1 MAKNLWRERLFS
13 GELDRAAFIVYFLGA
28 VVPLIGFALVVD
40 RFALPMIDDRDNELG
55 LIAGLVSTGALTFG
69 AFLVLR
75 SLIHAALS
83 RMKRDNERLAGLL
96 EWSNALGDAEHVSD
110 VLASATARA
119 REMEGADAGY
129 AFLKGD
135 GDGLPALAQSAGP
148 EAERLYTAHAGAI
161 EELVRCSVESGR
173 PAMRV
178 SRAGDMAA
186 AAVPLPANSV
196 AQGAIAVL
204 RHGSAPFDAGE
215 LGALSTLASMSAVA
229 LHNADLRES
238 QRNFFSHV
246 TDMLVTALDTHL
258 GFHRGHGQRVAQ
270 LANRLGR
277 RLGMGD
283 QELSRLHFAAL
294 LHDIGM
300 LKVDANQQMTRDTCQ
315 KHCVFGHR
323 MLSRIR
329 LWRDLAPI
337 VYHHHEWFDG
347 RGYPDGKAGAEIPRE
362 SRIIAV
368 CDAVDSMTSDDSYRT
383 PLALDAAI
391 DELERCS
398 GSQFDPALVAAFVEL
413 ARDGMIE
420 IGPPPRAQ
428 QPGLRAC

>member
-1 MAKNLWRERLFS
+1 MRTGGWRERVLS

-28 VVPLIGFALVVD
+28 VVPLIGLGLVVD
-40 RFALPMIDDRDNELG
+40 RFALPSLEGRANELG
-55 LIAGLVSTGALTFG
+55 LIAALVGTGALTFG

-75 SLIHAALS
+75 RLIHGALS

-96 EWSNALGDAEHVSD
+96 EWSNALGDSEHVSD
-110 VLASATARA
+110 VLESATARA
-119 REMEGADAGY
+119 REIEEAEAGY
-129 AFLKGD
+129 AFLKSD
-135 GDGLPALAQSAGP
+135 GDALPALAQSAGP

-161 EELVRCSVESGR
+161 EEIVRLSVETGR

-178 SRAGDMAA
+178 SETGDMAA

-246 TDMLVTALDTHL
+246 TDILATALDAHQ

-277 RLGMGD
+277 RLGMND
-283 QELSRLHFAAL
+283 QALSRLHFAAL

-300 LKVDANQQMTRDTCQ
+300 LKVDTTQLMTRDTCE
-315 KHCVFGHR
+315 KHCMYGHR

-347 RGYPDGKAGAEIPRE
+347 RGYPDGLKGNAIPRE
-362 SRIIAV
+362 SRIIAL
-368 CDAVDSMTSDDSYRT
+368 CDAADRITSDDSYRT
-383 PLALDAAI
+383 PLGFDGALA
-391 DELERCS
+391 ELERCA
-398 GSQFDPALVAAFVEL
+398 GTQFDPELVAVFVEL

-420 IGPPPRAQ
+420 IGPPPRA
-428 QPGLRAC
+428 

>member
-1 MAKNLWRERLFS
+1 MGGWLERIFS

-28 VVPLIGFALVVD
+28 VVPLIGFGLVVD
-40 RFALPMIDDRDNELG
+40 RFALASLQNRERELA
-55 LIAGLVSTGALTFG
+55 LIASLVCTSALTFG
-69 AFLVLR
+69 AFLLLR
-75 SLIHAALS
+75 RLIHGALS

-96 EWSNALGDAEHVSD
+96 EWSNALVDSEHVSD
-110 VLASATARA
+110 VLESVTARA
-119 REMEGADAGY
+119 REMEEAEAGY

-135 GDGLPALAQSAGP
+135 RDDLPALAQSAGP
-148 EAERLYTAHAGAI
+148 DAERLYTAHAGAI
-161 EELVRCSVESGR
+161 EEIVRCSVDSGR

-178 SRAGDMAA
+178 SETGEMAA
-186 AAVPLPANSV
+186 AAVPLPTNSV

-204 RHGSAPFDAGE
+204 RRGSAPFDAGE

-246 TDMLVTALDTHL
+246 TDMLVTALDAHL
-258 GFHRGHGQRVAQ
+258 GFHRGHGQRTAQ

-277 RLGMGD
+277 RLGMDD

-300 LKVDANQQMTRDTCQ
+300 LKIDASQQMSRATCE
-315 KHCVFGHR
+315 KHCLFGHR

-347 RGYPDGKAGAEIPRE
+347 RGYPDGLAGAVIPRE
-362 SRIIAV
+362 SRIIAL

-383 PLALDAAI
+383 PLGLDAALA
-391 DELERCS
+391 ELERCA
-398 GSQFDPALVAAFVEL
+398 GSQFDPELVAALTEL

-420 IGPPPRAQ
+420 IGLPPRA
-428 QPGLRAC
+428 

>member
-1 MAKNLWRERLFS
+1 MRIGGWRERIFS

-28 VVPLIGFALVVD
+28 VVPLVGFGLVVD
-40 RFALPMIDDRDNELG
+40 RFALPSIEDHDKEVALV
-55 LIAGLVSTGALTFG
+55 AALVSVGALTFG

-75 SLIHAALS
+75 RLLHATLAK
-83 RMKRDNERLAGLL
+83 MKRDNERLAGLL
-96 EWSNALGDAEHVSD
+96 EWSNALGDSEHVSD
-110 VLASATARA
+110 VLTSATERA
-119 REMEGADAGY
+119 QEMESADAGY

-135 GDGLPALAQSAGP
+135 RDVEPTLAQSAG
-148 EAERLYTAHAGAI
+148 ADADRLYTAHAGAI
-161 EELVRCSVESGR
+161 EEIVRCAVESAR

-178 SRAGDMAA
+178 SQTGDMAA
-186 AAVPLPANSV
+186 AAVPLPSNSV
-196 AQGAIAVL
+196 ASGAIAVL
-204 RHGSAPFDAGE
+204 RHGSKPFDAGE

-246 TDMLVTALDTHL
+246 TDMLVTALDAHL

-277 RLGMGD
+277 RLGLGD

-300 LKVDANQQMTRDTCQ
+300 LKMEASQQMTRATCE
-315 KHCVFGHR
+315 KHCLFGHR

-329 LWRDLAPI
+329 LWRELAPI

-347 RGYPDGKAGAEIPRE
+347 RGYPDGLKGEAIPRE
-362 SRIIAV
+362 SRIIAL
-368 CDAVDSMTSDDSYRT
+368 CDAVDSMTTDDSYRT
-383 PLALDAAI
+383 PLGLDDALV
-391 DELERCS
+391 ELERCS
-398 GSQFDPALVAAFVEL
+398 GSQFDPELVAAFGEL
-413 ARDGMIE
+413 ARDGLIE
-420 IGPPPRAQ
+420 IGPPPKA
-428 QPGLRAC
+428 

>member
-1 MAKNLWRERLFS
+1 MAKISWGERVFS

-28 VVPLIGFALVVD
+28 VVPLIGLGVVVD
-40 RFALPMIDDRDNELG
+40 QFALPSLEEHASELALLG
-55 LIAGLVSTGALTFG
+55 ALVATGGLTFG

-75 SLIHAALS
+75 RLIHAALS
-83 RMKRDNERLAGLL
+83 RMKRDNDRLSGLL
-96 EWSNALGDAEHVSD
+96 EWSNALGDAEHVSE

-119 REMEGADAGY
+119 LEMEEADASY
-129 AFLKGD
+129 AFLKGE
-135 GDGLPALAQSAGP
+135 GDGLPALAHSAG
-148 EAERLYTAHAGAI
+148 EDAERQYTAHAGAV
-161 EELVRCSVESGR
+161 EELVRSAVESGR

-178 SRAGDMAA
+178 SETGEMAA

-196 AQGAIAVL
+196 ASGAIAVL
-204 RHGSAPFDAGE
+204 RHGSKPFDAGE

-246 TDMLVTALDTHL
+246 TDMLVTALDAHL

-270 LANRLGR
+270 LANRVGR
-277 RLGMGD
+277 RLGLGD
-283 QELSRLHFAAL
+283 QDLSRLHFAAL

-300 LKVDANQQMTRDTCQ
+300 LKIDRNQQMTRAACE
-315 KHCVFGHR
+315 KHCVLGYR

-329 LWRDLAPI
+329 LWHDLAPI
-337 VYHHHEWFDG
+337 VYHHHEWWDG
-347 RGYPDGKAGAEIPRE
+347 RGYPDAKKGADIPLE
-362 SRIIAV
+362 SRILAI

-383 PLALDAAI
+383 PLALDAALA
-391 DELERCS
+391 ELDRCS
-398 GSQFDPALVAAFVEL
+398 GSQFDPNLVTVFAEL

-420 IGPPPRAQ
+420 IGPPPRA
-428 QPGLRAC
+428 

>member
-1 MAKNLWRERLFS
+1 MRIGGWRERIFS

-28 VVPLIGFALVVD
+28 VVPLIGFGLVVD
-40 RFALPMIDDRDNELG
+40 QFALPSLQDHDVELALTG
-55 LIAGLVSTGALTFG
+55 ALVAVGALTFG

-75 SLIHAALS
+75 RLIHATLS

-96 EWSNALGDAEHVSD
+96 EWSNALGDSEHVSD

-119 REMEGADAGY
+119 REMETADAGF

-135 GDGLPALAQSAGP
+135 HDSEPALAQSAGP
-148 EAERLYTAHAGAI
+148 EAERLYTLHAGAV
-161 EELVRCSVESGR
+161 EEIVRCAVESGR

-178 SRAGDMAA
+178 SETGEVAA

-204 RHGSAPFDAGE
+204 RHGSSPFGAGE

-238 QRNFFSHV
+238 QRNFFSHA
-246 TDMLVTALDTHL
+246 TDMLVTALDAHL

-277 RLGMGD
+277 RIGLGE

-300 LKVDANQQMTRDTCQ
+300 LKMEASQQMTRATCER
-315 KHCVFGHR
+315 HCLFGHR

-337 VYHHHEWFDG
+337 VYHHHEWFNG
-347 RGYPDGKAGAEIPRE
+347 RGYPDGLSGAAIPRE

-368 CDAVDSMTSDDSYRT
+368 CDAVDTMTSEESYRT
-383 PLALDAAI
+383 PLELDDALA
-391 DELERCS
+391 ELERCA
-398 GSQFDPALVAAFVEL
+398 GTQFDPELVAAFCEL
-413 ARDGMIE
+413 ARDGLID
-420 IGPPPRAQ
+420 IGPPPRA
-428 QPGLRAC
+428 

>member
-1 MAKNLWRERLFS
+1 MAKVKWRERIFS

-40 RFALPMIDDRDNELG
+40 RFALPNLDDHDSEIG
-55 LIAGLVSTGALTFG
+55 LTAALVCTGALTFG

-75 SLIHAALS
+75 RLMHAALA

-96 EWSNALGDAEHVSD
+96 EWSSALGDAEHVSD
-110 VLASATARA
+110 VLGSATERA
-119 REMEGADAGY
+119 KEMEEADAGF
-129 AFLKGD
+129 AFLKGE
-135 GDGLPALAQSAGP
+135 GDGMPALAQSAGT

-161 EELVRCSVESGR
+161 EELVYTSIESGR

-178 SRAGDMAA
+178 SETGDMAA
-186 AAVPLPANSV
+186 ASVPLPANSV
-196 AQGAIAVL
+196 AQGAVAVL
-204 RHGSAPFDAGE
+204 RHGSKPFDAGE
-215 LGALSTLASMSAVA
+215 LGALATLASMSAVA

-246 TDMLVTALDTHL
+246 TDMLVTAVDNHL

-270 LANRLGR
+270 IANRVGR
-277 RLGMGD
+277 RLGMAD
-283 QELSRLHFAAL
+283 QDLSRLHFAAL
-294 LHDIGM
+294 LHDVGM
-300 LKVDANQQMTRDTCQ
+300 LKIEASREMSKDSCQ

-347 RGYPDGKAGAEIPRE
+347 RGYPDGIAGNAIPLE
-362 SRIIAV
+362 SRIV
-368 CDAVDSMTSDDSYRT
+368 SLCDAVDSMTSDDSYRT
-383 PLALDAAI
+383 PLGLDEAI
-391 DELERCS
+391 AEIERCA
-398 GSQFDPALVAAFVEL
+398 GTQFDPQLVKVFVEL
-413 ARDGMIE
+413 AQDGLIE
-420 IGPPPRAQ
+420 IGPPPRA
-428 QPGLRAC
+428 

>member
-1 MAKNLWRERLFS
+1 MGGWRGRIFS
-13 GELDRAAFIVYFLGA
+13 GELDRSAFIVYFLGA
-28 VVPLIGFALVVD
+28 VVPLIGFGLVVD
-40 RFALPMIDDRDNELG
+40 QFALPSLEDRDRELA
-55 LIAGLVSTGALTFG
+55 LIASLVSTGVLTFA

-75 SLIHAALS
+75 RLIHSALS

-96 EWSNALGDAEHVSD
+96 EWSNALGDSAHVSD
-110 VLASATARA
+110 VLVSVTARA
-119 REMEGADAGY
+119 KEMEEAEAGY

-135 GDGLPALAQSAGP
+135 GDDLPALAQSAGP
-148 EAERLYTAHAGAI
+148 DAERIYAAHAGAI
-161 EELVRCSVESGR
+161 EEIVRCSVESGR

-178 SRAGDMAA
+178 SQTGEVAA

-204 RHGSAPFDAGE
+204 RRGSAPFDAGE
-215 LGALSTLASMSAVA
+215 LGALATLASMSAVA

-246 TDMLVTALDTHL
+246 TDMLVTALDAHL

-283 QELSRLHFAAL
+283 AELSRLHFAAL

-300 LKVDANQQMTRDTCQ
+300 LKMEASQQMTRATCE
-315 KHCVFGHR
+315 KHCLFGHR

-329 LWRDLAPI
+329 LWRDLAPL

-347 RGYPDGKAGAEIPRE
+347 RGYPDGLAGTAIPRE
-362 SRIIAV
+362 SRIIAL

-383 PLALDAAI
+383 PLGLDAALA
-391 DELERCS
+391 ELQRCA
-398 GSQFDPALVAAFVEL
+398 GSQFDPELVAAFAEL

-420 IGPPPRAQ
+420 IGPPPRA
-428 QPGLRAC
+428 

>member
-1 MAKNLWRERLFS
+1 MAKSGWRERIFS

-40 RFALPMIDDRDNELG
+40 QFALPTLKDRDNELA
-55 LIAGLVSTGALTFG
+55 LIAGLVATAVLTFG

-75 SLIHAALS
+75 GLIHAALA
-83 RMKRDNERLAGLL
+83 RMRRDNERLAGLL

-119 REMEGADAGY
+119 REIEEADAGY

-135 GDGLPALAQSAGP
+135 GDGLPALAHSTGP

-161 EELVRCSVESGR
+161 EEIVHCSVESGR

-178 SRAGDMAA
+178 SRAGDVAA

-204 RHGSAPFDAGE
+204 RHGSVPFDAGE
-215 LGALSTLASMSAVA
+215 LGALATLASMSAVA

-246 TDMLVTALDTHL
+246 TDMLVSALDAHL
-258 GFHRGHGQRVAQ
+258 GFHRGHGQRTAQ

-300 LKVDANQQMTRDTCQ
+300 LKIDASQEMSRDTCQ

-337 VYHHHEWFDG
+337 VYHHHEWYDG

-362 SRIIAV
+362 SRIIAL
-368 CDAVDSMTSDDSYRT
+368 CDAVDSMTSDASYRT
-383 PLALDAAI
+383 PFGLDAALT
-391 DELERCS
+391 ELERCS
-398 GSQFDPALVAAFVEL
+398 GSQFDPELVAAFIEL

-420 IGPPPRAQ
+420 IGPPPRA
-428 QPGLRAC
+428 

>member
-1 MAKNLWRERLFS
+1 MANSGWRERIFS

-28 VVPLIGFALVVD
+28 IVPLGGFALVVD
-40 RFALPMIDDRDNELG
+40 RFALPSLEERGNDLA
-55 LIAGLVSTGALTFG
+55 LIALVVSTAVLTFG
-69 AFLVLR
+69 SFLVLR
-75 SLIHAALS
+75 RLLHAALA
-83 RMKRDNERLAGLL
+83 RMKRDNERLADLL
-96 EWSNALGDAEHVSD
+96 EWSNALGDSEHVSD
-110 VLASATARA
+110 VLASATDRA
-119 REMEGADAGY
+119 REMEDADAGY
-129 AFLKGD
+129 AFLKSD

-148 EAERLYTAHAGAI
+148 DAERLYTAHAGAI
-161 EELVRCSVESGR
+161 EEIVRSAIELGR

-178 SRAGDMAA
+178 SETGDVAA
-186 AAVPLPANSV
+186 ASVPLPANSV

-204 RHGSAPFDAGE
+204 RRGSQPFDASE

-229 LHNADLRES
+229 LHNADLREA

-246 TDMLVTALDTHL
+246 TDMLVSALDTHL
-258 GFHRGHGQRVAQ
+258 GFHRGHGSRVAQ

-277 RLGMGD
+277 RLGMSD
-283 QELSRLHFAAL
+283 QDLSRLHFAAL

-300 LKVDANQQMTRDTCQ
+300 LKIDARQHMTRDACE

-347 RGYPDGKAGAEIPRE
+347 SGYPDGIAGAVIPFE

-368 CDAVDSMTSDDSYRT
+368 CDAVDTMTSEESYRT
-383 PLALDAAI
+383 PLGLEPALE
-391 DELERCS
+391 ELLRCA
-398 GSQFDPALVAAFVEL
+398 GRQFDPDLVAAFVGL
-413 ARDGMIE
+413 ANDGMIE
-420 IGPPPRAQ
+420 IGPPPPA
-428 QPGLRAC
+428 

>member
-1 MAKNLWRERLFS
+1 MKLGDWRERIFS

-28 VVPLIGFALVVD
+28 IVPLIGFGLVVD
-40 RFALPMIDDRDNELG
+40 RFALPSLEDHDVE
-55 LIAGLVSTGALTFG
+55 IALTGALVAVGALTFG

-75 SLIHAALS
+75 RLIHAALS
-83 RMKRDNERLAGLL
+83 RMKRDNERLEGLL
-96 EWSNALGDAEHVSD
+96 EWSNALGDSEHVSD
-110 VLASATARA
+110 VLASATERA
-119 REMEGADAGY
+119 REMESADAGY
-129 AFLKGD
+129 VFLKGD
-135 GDGLPALAQSAGP
+135 RDAEPALAQSAGP
-148 EAERLYTAHAGAI
+148 EAERLYTLHAGAV
-161 EELVRCSVESGR
+161 EEIVRCAVESGR

-178 SRAGDMAA
+178 SETGDMAA

-204 RHGSAPFDAGE
+204 RHGSSPFDAGE
-215 LGALSTLASMSAVA
+215 LGTLSTLASMSAVA

-246 TDMLVTALDTHL
+246 TDMLVTALDAHL

-277 RLGMGD
+277 RIGLGD

-300 LKVDANQQMTRDTCQ
+300 LKMEANQQMTRASCE
-315 KHCVFGHR
+315 KHCLFGHR

-337 VYHHHEWFDG
+337 VYHHHEWVDG
-347 RGYPDGKAGAEIPRE
+347 RGYPDGLKGAAIPRE
-362 SRIIAV
+362 SRIIAL

-383 PLALDAAI
+383 PLGLDEALA
-391 DELERCS
+391 ELERCA
-398 GSQFDPALVAAFVEL
+398 GSQFDPELVAAFCEL
-413 ARDGMIE
+413 ARDGLIE
-420 IGPPPRAQ
+420 IGPPPRA
-428 QPGLRAC
+428 

>member
-1 MAKNLWRERLFS
+1 MTQGGWRERIFS
-13 GELDRAAFIVYFLGA
+13 GELDRIALLVYFLGA
-28 VVPLIGFALVVD
+28 VVPLIGFALVVNQ
-40 RFALPMIDDRDNELG
+40 FALPSLEDRGELA
-55 LIAGLVSTGALTFG
+55 LSAWLVLMGALTFG
-69 AFLVLR
+69 SFLVLR
-75 SLIHAALS
+75 RLLHAAIA

-96 EWSNALGDAEHVSD
+96 EWSNALSDTEHVSD

-119 REMEGADAGY
+119 KEMEAADAGY
-129 AFLKGD
+129 AFLKGE
-135 GDGLPALAQSAGP
+135 GDGLPALAHSVGT
-148 EAERLYTAHAGAI
+148 EADRLYAAHTQAI
-161 EELVRCSVESGR
+161 EEIVRCSIESGR

-178 SRAGDMAA
+178 SPAGGVAT
-186 AAVPLPANSV
+186 AAVLLPANSV

-204 RHGSAPFDAGE
+204 RAASEPFDAGE
-215 LGALSTLASMSAVA
+215 ISALATLASMSAVA

-246 TDMLVTALDTHL
+246 TDMLVTALDVHL

-283 QELSRLHFAAL
+283 EDLSRLHFAAL

-300 LKVDANQQMTRDTCQ
+300 LKVDASQQMSRSTCE

-337 VYHHHEWFDG
+337 VYHHHEWWDG

-362 SRIIAV
+362 SRIISL
-368 CDAVDSMTSDDSYRT
+368 CDAVDTMTSDDSYRT
-383 PLALDAAI
+383 PLGLDAALA
-391 DELERCS
+391 ELERCS
-398 GSQFDPALVAAFVEL
+398 GSQFDPDVVMAFGEL
-413 ARDGMIE
+413 ARDGLTG
-420 IGPPPRAQ
+420 IGPPPQ
-428 QPGLRAC
+428 V

>member
-1 MAKNLWRERLFS
+1 MAKISWRERVFS
-13 GELDRAAFIVYFLGA
+13 GEFDRAAFIVYFLGA
-28 VVPLIGFALVVD
+28 VVPLIGFGLVVD
-40 RFALPMIDDRDNELG
+40 QFALPSLEDHDRELA
-55 LIAGLVSTGALTFG
+55 LIAALVCTGGLTFS

-75 SLIHAALS
+75 RLIHGALA
-83 RMKRDNERLAGLL
+83 RMKRDNDRLTGLL
-96 EWSNALGDAEHVSD
+96 EWSNALGDSEHVSD

-119 REMEGADAGY
+119 REMEEADAGY

-135 GDGLPALAQSAGP
+135 GDELPALAQSSG
-148 EAERLYTAHAGAI
+148 EDAERLYTAHAGAV
-161 EELVRCSVESGR
+161 EELVRCAVESGR

-178 SRAGDMAA
+178 SEAGEMAA
-186 AAVPLPANSV
+186 ASVPLPANSITK
-196 AQGAIAVL
+196 GAIAVL
-204 RHGSAPFDAGE
+204 RHGSRPFDAGE
-215 LGALSTLASMSAVA
+215 LGALATLASMSAVA

-277 RLGMGD
+277 RLGLGD

-300 LKVDANQQMTRDTCQ
+300 LKIDADQQMTRTACE
-315 KHCVFGHR
+315 KHCVLGHR

-337 VYHHHEWFDG
+337 VYHHHEWWDG
-347 RGYPDGKAGAEIPRE
+347 CGYPDAKAGSEIPLE
-362 SRIIAV
+362 SRIIAI
-368 CDAVDSMTSDDSYRT
+368 CDAVDSMTSADSYRT
-383 PLALDAAI
+383 PLALEAALG
-391 DELERCS
+391 ELERCA
-398 GSQFDPALVAAFVEL
+398 GSQFDPKLVATFIEL
-413 ARDGMIE
+413 AGDGMIE
-420 IGPPPRAQ
+420 IGPPPRA
-428 QPGLRAC
+428 

>member
-1 MAKNLWRERLFS
+1 MRIGGWKERIFS

-28 VVPLIGFALVVD
+28 VVPLIGFGLVVD
-40 RFALPMIDDRDNELG
+40 RFALPTIDDHDSE
-55 LIAGLVSTGALTFG
+55 IALTVALVAVGALTFS

-75 SLIHAALS
+75 RLIHEALA
-83 RMKRDNERLAGLL
+83 RMTRDNERLEGLL
-96 EWSNALGDAEHVSD
+96 EWSNALDDSEHVSD
-110 VLASATARA
+110 VLASATERA
-119 REMEGADAGY
+119 KEMESADAGY
-129 AFLKGD
+129 VFLKGD
-135 GDGLPALAQSAGP
+135 RDMEPALAQSAGT
-148 EAERLYTAHAGAI
+148 EAERLYTTHAGAV
-161 EELVRCSVESGR
+161 EEIVRLAVESGR

-178 SRAGDMAA
+178 SETGEMAA

-204 RHGSAPFDAGE
+204 RHSSQPFDAGE

-246 TDMLVTALDTHL
+246 TDMLVTALDAHL

-277 RLGMGD
+277 RLGLDD

-300 LKVDANQQMTRDTCQ
+300 LKMEASQQMTRATCE
-315 KHCVFGHR
+315 KHCLFGHR

-347 RGYPDGKAGAEIPRE
+347 RGYPDGLKGTAIPRE
-362 SRIIAV
+362 SRIIAL

-383 PLALDAAI
+383 PFGLDDALVEI
-391 DELERCS
+391 ERCS
-398 GSQFDPALVAAFVEL
+398 GSQFDPELVAAFTGL
-413 ARDGMIE
+413 ARDGLIE
-420 IGPPPRAQ
+420 IGPPPAV
-428 QPGLRAC
+428 

>member
-1 MAKNLWRERLFS
+1 MAKSGWRQRIFS

-28 VVPLIGFALVVD
+28 VVPLIGFGLVVD
-40 RFALPMIDDRDNELG
+40 QYALPSLADRDRELG
-55 LIAGLVSTGALTFG
+55 LIAALVFTGSLTFA

-75 SLIHAALS
+75 GLIHAALA
-83 RMKRDNERLAGLL
+83 RMRRDNERLAGLL

-110 VLASATARA
+110 VLTSATARA
-119 REMEGADAGY
+119 REMEEADAGY

-135 GDGLPALAQSAGP
+135 GDGMPALAQSTGP
-148 EAERLYTAHAGAI
+148 DAERLYTAHAGAI

-178 SRAGDMAA
+178 ASAGGVA
-186 AAVPLPANSV
+186 AAVVPLPTNSV

-204 RHGSAPFDAGE
+204 RHGSEPFDAGE
-215 LGALSTLASMSAVA
+215 LGALATLASMSAVA

-246 TDMLVTALDTHL
+246 TDMLVTALDAHL

-270 LANRLGR
+270 LVNRLGR

-300 LKVDANQQMTRDTCQ
+300 LKIDARQQMSRDTCQ

-337 VYHHHEWFDG
+337 VYHHHEWYDG

-362 SRIIAV
+362 SRIIAL

-383 PLALDAAI
+383 PFALDAALA
-391 DELERCS
+391 ELERCS
-398 GSQFDPALVAAFVEL
+398 GGQFDPELVAVFVQL

-420 IGPPPRAQ
+420 IGPPPRA
-428 QPGLRAC
+428 

>member
-1 MAKNLWRERLFS
+1 MSGWRERIFS

-40 RFALPMIDDRDNELG
+40 QFALPTLEDRKNELG
-55 LIAGLVSTGALTFG
+55 LIAGLVSTAALTFG

-75 SLIHAALS
+75 RLIHAALA

-96 EWSNALGDAEHVSD
+96 EWSNALGDSAHVSD

-119 REMEGADAGY
+119 REIEEADAGY

-135 GDGLPALAQSAGP
+135 GDGLPALAHSTGAD
-148 EAERLYTAHAGAI
+148 AERLYAAHAGAI
-161 EELVRCSVESGR
+161 EEIVRCAVESGR

-178 SRAGDMAA
+178 SPTGEMAA
-186 AAVPLPANSV
+186 AVVPLPANSV

-204 RHGSAPFDAGE
+204 RHGSESFDAGE
-215 LGALSTLASMSAVA
+215 LGALATLASMSSVA

-246 TDMLVTALDTHL
+246 TDMLVNALDSHL
-258 GFHRGHGQRVAQ
+258 GFHRGHGRRTAQ
-270 LANRLGR
+270 LANQLGR
-277 RLGMGD
+277 RIGMD
-283 QELSRLHFAAL
+283 DEELARLHFAAL

-300 LKVDANQQMTRDTCQ
+300 LKIDASQHMSRDTCL

-337 VYHHHEWFDG
+337 VYHHHEWYDG
-347 RGYPDGKAGAEIPRE
+347 RGYPDGKAGAEIPLE

-368 CDAVDSMTSDDSYRT
+368 CDAVDSMTSADSYRT
-383 PLALDAAI
+383 PSGLDEALA
-391 DELERCS
+391 ELKRCS
-398 GSQFDPALVAAFVEL
+398 GGQFDPELVAAFVEL

-420 IGPPPRAQ
+420 IGPPPPA
-428 QPGLRAC
+428 

>member
-1 MAKNLWRERLFS
+1 MRIGGWRERIFS

-28 VVPLIGFALVVD
+28 VVPLIGFGLVVD
-40 RFALPMIDDRDNELG
+40 QYALPAIEDHDSEV
-55 LIAGLVSTGALTFG
+55 ALVAALLFAGALTFG

-75 SLIHAALS
+75 RLLHAALA
-83 RMKRDNERLAGLL
+83 RMRRDNERLEGLL
-96 EWSNALGDAEHVSD
+96 EWSNALGDSEHVSD

-119 REMEGADAGY
+119 RELETADAAY

-135 GDGLPALAQSAGP
+135 RETEPALAQSAGP
-148 EAERLYTAHAGAI
+148 EAERLYTLHAGAV
-161 EELVRCSVESGR
+161 EELVRCAVESGR

-178 SRAGDMAA
+178 SETGDMAA

-204 RHGSAPFDAGE
+204 RHGSSPFDAGE
-215 LGALSTLASMSAVA
+215 LGVLSTLASMSAVA

-246 TDMLVTALDTHL
+246 TDMLVTALDAHL

-277 RLGMGD
+277 RLGLGD
-283 QELSRLHFAAL
+283 QDLSRLHFAAL

-300 LKVDANQQMTRDTCQ
+300 LKMEASQQMTRATCE
-315 KHCVFGHR
+315 KHCLFGHR

-329 LWRDLAPI
+329 LWRELAPI

-347 RGYPDGKAGAEIPRE
+347 RGYPDGLKGEAIPRE
-362 SRIIAV
+362 SRIIAL

-383 PLALDAAI
+383 PLGLDDALV
-391 DELERCS
+391 ELERCS
-398 GSQFDPALVAAFVEL
+398 GSQFDPELVAAFGEL
-413 ARDGMIE
+413 ARDGLIE
-420 IGPPPRAQ
+420 IGPPPKA
-428 QPGLRAC
+428 